1 MSGLINELSVDHAIV
16 NDCRQLARGRAL
28 RVQHQ
33 PAPDGDAPASAWMS
47 PNFKPPGSAQVADQ
61 PTAGIATFASTTEPP
76 AATTRPS
83 VASAR
88 TARRHRSAASQQR
101 RRPDQDADC
110 QRTAHPVAD
119 RRSARRAVRRR
130 CRSRGSLWTS
140 GPVRCGL
147 LVLDAVPQ
155 RYLRTK
161 LAAPLRTQPLRN
173 HSVRSDTHRPDAG
186 RPIVTLGDTPRC
198 VTGARGHRRHS
209 RVARCPSRPAPPT
222 VRRPVSP
229 ASTATSPSGRAQLAT
244 AKRSCGSRTR
254 AGRGAGLYA
263 ARWAG

>member
-110 QRTAHPVAD
+110 QRRTHPVAD
-119 RRSARRAVRRR
+119 RRSARRAVPRR
-130 CRSRGSLWTS
+130 CR
-140 GPVRCGL
+140 
-147 LVLDAVPQ
+147 
-155 RYLRTK
+155 
-161 LAAPLRTQPLRN
+161 LAARFGPAARRVAGCSCWTPCTNGICAR
-173 HSVRSDTHRPDAG
+173 SWRRPCVRSPCAIT
-186 RPIVTLGDTPRC
+186 RC
-198 VTGARGHRRHS
+198 AVIHTAQMR
-209 RVARCPSRPAPPT
+209 A
-222 VRRPVSP
+222 VR
-229 ASTATSPSGRAQLAT
+229 
-244 AKRSCGSRTR
+244 
-254 AGRGAGLYA
+254 
-263 ARWAG
+263 